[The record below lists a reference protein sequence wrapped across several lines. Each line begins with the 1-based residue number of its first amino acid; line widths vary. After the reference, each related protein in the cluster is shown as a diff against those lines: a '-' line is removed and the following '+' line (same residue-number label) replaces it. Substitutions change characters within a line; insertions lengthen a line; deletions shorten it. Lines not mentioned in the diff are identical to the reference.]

1 MEFSES
7 GAWGSWLGVKGSR
20 LVTAHASGDHKEV
33 QRPTLGDKIDDEA
46 TGLSHPLKGVSAAE
60 GGRHPHF

>member
-1 MEFSES
+1 M
-7 GAWGSWLGVKGSR
+7 GVKGGR

-33 QRPTLGDKIDDEA
+33 QRPTLGDKIDDET

-60 GGRHPHF
+60 GRRHPQF